1 MSAVEENLQRREHE
15 SMSEERT
22 QRQQRQDSPLQTERG
37 GTQIEDSVVQ
47 KIAGIAAQEVDGVRM
62 GGGSTQAIGGILSSV
77 TGDRVGVGNQSR
89 GVSVETGEIETAI
102 DLTLTVEYGKSIP
115 QIAEAVRRNI
125 INRVENLVGL
135 NVTEVNISVNDVFF
149 PEQEQQQEQ
158 EQRQREL
165 EQQRQAEEE
174 QRVR

>member
-1 MSAVEENLQRREHE
+1 
-15 SMSEERT
+15 MSEDRT
-22 QRQQRQDSPLQTERG
+22 QEQRQQQESPLQTERG
-37 GTQIEDSVVQ
+37 GTNIENTVVQ

-62 GGGSTQAIGGILSSV
+62 GGGSSQAIGGILSSV
-77 TGDRVGVGNQSR
+77 TGGNVGGGQSR
-89 GVSVETGEIETAI
+89 GVSVEVGEVESAI
-102 DLTLTVEYGKSIP
+102 DVTLTVEYGKSIP

-135 NVTEVNISVNDVFF
+135 NVTEVNVSVNDVFF
-149 PEQEQQQEQ
+149 PEQERQQEQ

-165 EQQRQAEEE
+165 EQQAEQE

>member
-1 MSAVEENLQRREHE
+1 
-15 SMSEERT
+15 MSEDRT
-22 QRQQRQDSPLQTERG
+22 QQQRQQQESPLQTERG
-37 GTQIEDSVVQ
+37 GTNIENTVVQ

-62 GGGSTQAIGGILSSV
+62 GGGSSQAIGGILSSV
-77 TGDRVGVGNQSR
+77 TGGNVGVGGQSR
-89 GVSVETGEIETAI
+89 GVSVEVGEVESAI
-102 DLTLTVEYGKSIP
+102 DVTLTVEYGKAIP

-135 NVTEVNISVNDVFF
+135 NVTEVNVSVNDVFF
-149 PEQEQQQEQ
+149 PEQERQQEQ

-165 EQQRQAEEE
+165 EQQQAEQE

>member
-1 MSAVEENLQRREHE
+1 
-15 SMSEERT
+15 MSEDRT
-22 QRQQRQDSPLQTERG
+22 QQQRQQQESPLQTERG
-37 GTQIEDSVVQ
+37 GTNIENTVVQ

-62 GGGSTQAIGGILSSV
+62 GGGSSQAIGGILSSV
-77 TGDRVGVGNQSR
+77 TGGNVGGSSQSR
-89 GVSVETGEIETAI
+89 GVSVEVGEVESAI
-102 DLTLTVEYGKSIP
+102 DVTLTVEYGKSIP

-135 NVTEVNISVNDVFF
+135 NVTEVNVSVNDVFF
-149 PEQEQQQEQ
+149 PEQERQQEQ

-165 EQQRQAEEE
+165 EQQQAEQE